1 MSSAPLTDLMP
12 VQPSAIEGRYVA
24 HWDKD
29 SVDDAGVLKID
40 LLALGALS
48 QMQQAVRLVRDR
60 TGVEPDLSRIDYHD
74 PEVFADLG
82 RGDTVGVSRWSPPP
96 RCRPSCG

>member
-1 MSSAPLTDLMP
+1 MSSTPLTDLMP
-12 VQPSAIEGRYVA
+12 VKPSGIAGRYVA

-48 QMQQAVRLVRDR
+48 QMQRAVRMVRQR
-60 TGVEPDLSRIDYHD
+60 TGH
-74 PEVFADLG
+74 
-82 RGDTVGVSRWSPPP
+82 
-96 RCRPSCG
+96 